1 VTSRSRSLAF
11 TMHPAFV
18 PYARWL
24 ETPGGL
30 GDVPEIAA
38 LNQVATTSR
47 LSLPNGKAL
56 QFETAPAR
64 RTGALAYERR
74 IADEGVI
81 EFRAGHWH
89 DFANAL
95 VWLAFPLIKA
105 ALNAVHLREGRD
117 ATANA
122 RSRARDAAT
131 LLDEAGLIFACV
143 DTELIAL
150 LRAWQWHELF
160 WLRRD
165 AVAQRVNAMV
175 VGHGLL
181 ERLRAPYRA
190 LTAQALIVDVATS
203 DVDAVVAATIRAPDF
218 GPHRLTPLP
227 VAALPGW
234 DTEQIGEGLFD
245 DREVFRVKR

>member
-1 VTSRSRSLAF
+1 
-11 TMHPAFV
+11 MHPAFA
-18 PYARWL
+18 PYAHCL
-24 ETPGGL
+24 DAPGGL
-30 GDVPEIAA
+30 GEVPTIAT
-38 LNQVATTSR
+38 LNRVAATSR

-64 RTGALAYERR
+64 RSGALAYERR

-81 EFRAGHWH
+81 EFRVGHWH

-105 ALNAVHLREGRD
+105 ALNAVHVREGRD
-117 ATANA
+117 TTANA

-131 LLDEAGLIFACV
+131 LVDEAGLIFACV
-143 DTELIAL
+143 DSDLIAL

-160 WLRRD
+160 WAKRD
-165 AVAQRVNAMV
+165 AVAQRVHAIV

-181 ERLRAPYRA
+181 EKLRAPYRA

-203 DVDAVVAATIRAPDF
+203 DVDAAAAASIRAPGFAPDE
-218 GPHRLTPLP
+218 LTPLP

-234 DTEQIGEGLFD
+234 DTEQAGERLFD

>member
-1 VTSRSRSLAF
+1 
-11 TMHPAFV
+11 MHPAFV
-18 PYARWL
+18 PYACWL
-24 ETPGGL
+24 ETFGGL

-38 LNQVATTSR
+38 LNRVATTSR
-47 LSLPNGKAL
+47 LSLPDGSPL
-56 QFETAPAR
+56 HFEAAPPR
-64 RTGALAYERR
+64 RSGALTYERR

-81 EFRAGHWH
+81 EFRADHWH

-95 VWLAFPLIKA
+95 VWFAFPRTKA
-105 ALNAVHLREGRD
+105 ALNAVHLREGRGT
-117 ATANA
+117 TANA

-131 LLDEAGLIFACV
+131 LLDEAGMIFACV
-143 DTELIAL
+143 DADLVAF

-160 WLRRD
+160 WAKRD
-165 AVAQRVNAMV
+165 AVAQRVHAIV

-181 ERLRAPYRA
+181 EKLRAPYRA

-203 DVDAVVAATIRAPDF
+203 DVDAAAAASIRAPGFAPDE
-218 GPHRLTPLP
+218 LTPLP

-234 DTEQIGEGLFD
+234 DTEQAGERLFD